1 MTLMTYVH
9 NFEIGKDNYILKKMY
24 TSYCSTSYNNES
36 VNIIMNNHTAS
47 FIKN

>member
-24 TSYCSTSYNNES
+24 TYCSTSYNNES